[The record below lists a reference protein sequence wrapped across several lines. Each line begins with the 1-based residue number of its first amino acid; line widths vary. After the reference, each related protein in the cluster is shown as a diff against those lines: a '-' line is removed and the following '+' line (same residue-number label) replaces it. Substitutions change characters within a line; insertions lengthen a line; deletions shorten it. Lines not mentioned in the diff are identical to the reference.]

1 MKFFSHR
8 VILASA
14 LCIVTALSPLPAANA
29 ADPASLPIEKCRLAK
44 YYQQTLSPGFPRDSA
59 LIPSTG
65 TIRSIFLY
73 VDFPDNKSTQNTKAF
88 TNQYASGAKKFLE
101 SQSYGRAKFIF
112 DSTSKTFR
120 INKNS
125 STYGIT
131 QDGQGNSSG
140 LVQDAINAA
149 DPAID
154 FSKYDFV
161 TVVVPKDTKTILF
174 SGALTG
180 GLGNFT
186 SQERHFSSAVWIGKN
201 KLSNFTQRG
210 SGWSFYAHELGHVL
224 GLMHPYYQR
233 DGGPGAIWDLMGN
246 GGTSV
251 PEFIGWHRFLLGW
264 LNNDEVICLSRD
276 SLTQVKLL
284 LSPLNFKSMAKKLVI
299 IPLNTRQALIIEARR
314 ASQFDKLESRE
325 EGVLI
330 YRVDVSKGD
339 DEGIISILGK
349 KGTKR
354 EGQTLESLKKGDKF
368 SSDGVV
374 VNVIANSKTADT
386 IQISRSN

>member
-1 MKFFSHR
+1 MKFFSLR
-8 VILASA
+8 VILAST
-14 LCIVTALSPLPAANA
+14 LCIVTALSPFPAANS
-29 ADPASLPIEKCRLAK
+29 ADPASLPIEQCRLAK

-73 VDFPDNKSTQNTKAF
+73 VDFPDNKSTQNNKAF
-88 TNQYASGAKKFLE
+88 TNQYAAGAKKFLE

-149 DPAID
+149 DSAID

-180 GLGNFT
+180 GQGNFT
-186 SQERHFSSAVWIGKN
+186 SQERQFSSAVWIGKN
-201 KLSNFTQRG
+201 KLSNFAQPG

-264 LNNDEVICLSRD
+264 ITEPEVTCLSAD
-276 SLTQVKLL
+276 SLTKIQLKL
-284 LSPLNFKSMAKKLVI
+284 SAINTNSSDKKLAI
-299 IPLNTRQALIIEARR
+299 ITLNSKQALFIELRR
-314 ASQFDKLESRE
+314 ASQFDKLLKNE
-325 EGVLI
+325 EGVLV

-339 DEGIISILGK
+339 DEGIITVLGK

-354 EGQTLESLKKGDKF
+354 EGQTLESLKKGEKLTYEGI
-368 SSDGVV
+368 SVQ
-374 VNVIANSKTADT
+374 VIYTSKSGDT
-386 IQISRSN
+386 IEVSKG

>member
-1 MKFFSHR
+1 MKFYSLK
-8 VILASA
+8 VILAST
-14 LCIVTALSPLPAANA
+14 LCIVAALSQQPAANA
-29 ADPASLPIEKCRLAK
+29 ADPASLPIEKCQVTK

-73 VDFPDNKSTQNTKAF
+73 VDFPDNKSTQNNKAF
-88 TNQYASGAKKFLE
+88 TNQYAAGAKKFLE

-131 QDGQGNSSG
+131 QDGQGNSIG

-180 GLGNFT
+180 GQGNFT
-186 SQERHFSSAVWIGKN
+186 SQERDFSSAVWIGKN
-201 KLSNFTQRG
+201 KLSNFTQPG

-264 LNNDEVICLSRD
+264 ITEPEVICLSAD
-276 SLTQVKLL
+276 SLNKTQLR
-284 LSPLNFKSMAKKLVI
+284 LSAINTNSPNKKLAI
-299 IPLNTRQALIIEARR
+299 ITMNSKQSLFIELRR
-314 ASQFDKLESRE
+314 GSQFDKLLKTE
-325 EGVLI
+325 EGVLV

-339 DEGIISILGK
+339 DEGIITVLGK

-354 EGQTLESLKKGDKF
+354 EGQTLESLKKGEKLTYEGI
-368 SSDGVV
+368 SVQ
-374 VNVIANSKTADT
+374 VISTSKSGDV
-386 IQISRSN
+386 IEVSKG

>member
-1 MKFFSHR
+1 MKFFSLR

-14 LCIVTALSPLPAANA
+14 LCIVTSLSPLPVANA
-29 ADPASLPIEKCRLAK
+29 ADPASLPIEKCQLPK

-73 VDFPDNKSTQNTKAF
+73 VDFPDNKSTQNNKAF
-88 TNQYASGAKKFLE
+88 THQYAAGAKKFLE

-140 LVQDAINAA
+140 LVQDAINAT

-161 TVVVPKDTKTILF
+161 TVVVPKNTKTILF

-180 GLGNFT
+180 GQGNFT
-186 SQERHFSSAVWIGKN
+186 SQERQFSSAVWIGKN
-201 KLSNFTQRG
+201 KLSNFTQPG

-264 LNNDEVICLSRD
+264 ITEPEVTCLSAD
-276 SLTQVKLL
+276 SLTKTQLKL
-284 LSPLNFKSMAKKLVI
+284 SAINTNSSDKKLAI
-299 IPLNTRQALIIEARR
+299 INLNSKQALFIELRR
-314 ASQFDKLESRE
+314 ASQFDKLLKTE
-325 EGVLI
+325 EGVLV

-339 DEGIISILGK
+339 DEGIITVLGK

-354 EGQTLESLKKGDKF
+354 EGQTLESLKKGEKLIYEGI
-368 SSDGVV
+368 SVQ
-374 VNVIANSKTADT
+374 VISTSKSGET
-386 IQISRSN
+386 IEVSRG

>member
-1 MKFFSHR
+1 MKFFSLR
-8 VILASA
+8 VILAST
-14 LCIVTALSPLPAANA
+14 LCIVTALSPLPAANS

-73 VDFPDNKSTQNTKAF
+73 VDFPDNKSTQNNKAF
-88 TNQYASGAKKFLE
+88 TNQYAAGAKKFLE
-101 SQSYGRAKFIF
+101 SQSYGRAKFVF

-131 QDGQGNSSG
+131 QDGQGNLSG

-180 GLGNFT
+180 GQGNFT
-186 SQERHFSSAVWIGKN
+186 SQERQFSSAVWIGKN
-201 KLSNFTQRG
+201 KLSNFTQPG

-264 LNNDEVICLSRD
+264 ISEPEITCLSAD
-276 SLTQVKLL
+276 SLTKTQLKL
-284 LSPLNFKSMAKKLVI
+284 SAINTNSSDKKLAI
-299 IPLNTRQALIIEARR
+299 ITLNSKQALFIELRR
-314 ASQFDKLESRE
+314 ASQFDKLLKTE
-325 EGVLI
+325 EGVLV

-339 DEGIISILGK
+339 DEGIITVLGK

-354 EGQTLESLKKGDKF
+354 EGQTLESLKKGEKLIYEGITVQVM
-368 SSDGVV
+368 ST
-374 VNVIANSKTADT
+374 SKTGD
-386 IQISRSN
+386 IIEVSKG

>member
-1 MKFFSHR
+1 MKFFSLR
-8 VILASA
+8 VILAST
-14 LCIVTALSPLPAANA
+14 LCIVTALSPLPAANS
-29 ADPASLPIEKCRLAK
+29 ADPASLPIEKCQLPK

-73 VDFPDNKSTQNTKAF
+73 VDFPDNKSTQNNKAF
-88 TNQYASGAKKFLE
+88 TNQYAAGAKKFLE
-101 SQSYGRAKFIF
+101 SQSYGRAKFVF

-180 GLGNFT
+180 GQGNFT
-186 SQERHFSSAVWIGKN
+186 SQERQFSSAVWIGKN
-201 KLSNFTQRG
+201 KLSNFTQPG

-264 LNNDEVICLSRD
+264 ISEPEIICLSAD
-276 SLTQVKLL
+276 SLTKTQLKL
-284 LSPLNFKSMAKKLVI
+284 SAINTNSSDKKLAI
-299 IPLNTRQALIIEARR
+299 ITLNSKQALFIELRR
-314 ASQFDKLESRE
+314 ASQFDKLLKTE
-325 EGVLI
+325 EGVLV

-339 DEGIISILGK
+339 DEGIITVLGK

-354 EGQTLESLKKGDKF
+354 EGQTLESLKKGEKLIYEGI
-368 SSDGVV
+368 SVQ
-374 VNVIANSKTADT
+374 VISTSKSGDT
-386 IQISRSN
+386 IEVSKG

>member
-1 MKFFSHR
+1 MKIYSLR
-8 VILASA
+8 VFLAST
-14 LCIVTALSPLPAANA
+14 LCVVAAITPLPAANA
-29 ADPASLPIEKCRLAK
+29 ADPASLPIEKCQLAK

-59 LIPSTG
+59 LIPSNG

-73 VDFPDNKSTQNTKAF
+73 VDFPDNKSTQNNKAF
-88 TNQYASGAKKFLE
+88 TNQYAAGAKKFLE

-149 DPAID
+149 DSTID

-161 TVVVPKDTKTILF
+161 TVVVPKNTKTILF

-180 GLGNFT
+180 GQGNFT
-186 SQERHFSSAVWIGKN
+186 SQESQFSSAVWIGKN
-201 KLSNFTQRG
+201 KLFNFTQPG

-264 LNNDEVICLSRD
+264 IAEPEVICLSAD
-276 SLTQVKLL
+276 SLTKTQLKL
-284 LSPLNFKSMAKKLVI
+284 SAINTNSSDKKLAI
-299 IPLNTRQALIIEARR
+299 ITLNSKQALFIELRR
-314 ASQFDKLESRE
+314 ASQFDKLLKTE
-325 EGVLI
+325 EGVLV

-339 DEGIISILGK
+339 DEGIITVLGK

-354 EGQTLESLKKGDKF
+354 EGQTLESLKKGEKLIYKGITVQVM
-368 SSDGVV
+368 ST
-374 VNVIANSKTADT
+374 SKTEDT
-386 IQISRSN
+386 IEVSKG